1 MKIYLCISQRN
12 IYRRNSLLC
21 VFLRHLNQ
29 KRKKIMRVLEVC
41 QEFPNRYYP
50 QLGTFIKQS
59 IDSIANQGVE
69 VTVISPKAFVLPF
82 SAFPYHN
89 FSKLPRLEHTEKY
102 DLHYPRYIYAIPKKY
117 FYPVTG
123 ISYSHFIYKYA
134 IKNIKPEP
142 ELIHAHFSYPDGY
155 GMMKLAKRWKVPLV
169 ISALGTIERKVAYEG
184 SYTSKQIIEA
194 MNFADKVLS
203 VSEDLKVHIVNLGID
218 ESKVHVVPNGVDT
231 EIFKPA
237 GKERAREILNLPQE
251 KNIVLFIG
259 ALRKI
264 KGVDY
269 LIEAAKSF
277 VDINTDLYMVGRDDG
292 LRKSLEKRAEELKI
306 SNFIKFTGPVNHED
320 IPLWISAADMLVLPS
335 LSEGRP
341 NVILE
346 ALSCEV
352 PVVAT
357 DVGGIPE
364 LMIEGE
370 TGYLVPAKSPAQLSE
385 KINKLLEN
393 VSRRE
398 KMGKFGRKSIIQR
411 GLTWEAHAKKTVDI
425 YSELLSNSSK

>member
-1 MKIYLCISQRN
+1 M
-12 IYRRNSLLC
+12 
-21 VFLRHLNQ
+21 FLRHPNR

-59 IDSIANQGVE
+59 IDSIADQGVD
-69 VTVISPKAFVLPF
+69 VTVVSPKAYVLPF
-82 SAFPYHN
+82 SKFPYHN
-89 FSKLPRLEHTEKY
+89 FSKLPKVEHTEKY

-123 ISYSHFIYKYA
+123 ISYSNFVSRYI

-142 ELIHAHFSYPDGY
+142 DLIHAHFSYPDGY
-155 GMMKLAKRWKVPLV
+155 GMMKLAKKWEVPLV

-184 SYTSKQIIEA
+184 SYTSGQIIEA
-194 MNFADKVLS
+194 MNFADKILS

-218 ESKVHVVPNGVDT
+218 KSKVHVVPNGVDT

-237 GKERAREILNLPQE
+237 GKEHARSVLHLPQE
-251 KNIVLFIG
+251 KKIVLFIG

-269 LIEAAKSF
+269 LIEAAKYF
-277 VDINTDLYMVGRDDG
+277 VDTDTDLYMVGRDDG

-306 SNFIKFTGPVNHED
+306 AGFIKFTGPVNHED
-320 IPLWISAADMLVLPS
+320 IPLWISASDMLVLPS

-341 NVILE
+341 NVVLE
-346 ALSCEV
+346 ALSCEI

-364 LMIEGE
+364 LMVEGE
-370 TGYLVPAKSPAQLSE
+370 TGYLVPAKDPEKLSE
-385 KINKLLEN
+385 KINLLLEN
-393 VSRRE
+393 ESLRE
-398 KMGKFGRKSIIQR
+398 KMGKLGRKSILQR

-425 YSELLSNSSK
+425 YSELLSKPSK